1 MASSSQGKNLEEAY
15 AELSLSNEDEEGLIL
30 EDIPDGEKIEGLE
43 RCLVGR
49 LLTNRKVNFVAMQDT
64 LSSIWRPV
72 KGVFMEETDQMN
84 IFLFKFF
91 HDLDLQRVLD
101 DGPWTFNQQAL
112 LIRKLNIDEQIKDVK
127 LSELYMWVQVYDVP
141 IGFRS
146 EFILKSIG
154 NYVGRFMETD
164 TRNFKSM
171 YRSYMRI
178 RVAIDVGQPLKKQ
191 MKIKKVGGEW
201 IWIHFKYERLPSFC
215 FYCGRIGHTEKFCE
229 DMFDNN

>member
-1 MASSSQGKNLEEAY
+1 MAGSSRSKNLEEAY
-15 AELSLSNEDEEGLIL
+15 AELSLNNEEEEGLVL

-43 RCLVGR
+43 RCLVER
-49 LLTNRKVNFVAMQDT
+49 FLTNKKVNFVAMQDT

-72 KGVFMEETDQMN
+72 KGVFMEEITQMN
-84 IFLFKFF
+84 MFIFKFF
-91 HDLDLQRVLD
+91 HDLYLQRVLD

-141 IGFRS
+141 IGFKS

-164 TRNFKSM
+164 PRNFQGM
-171 YRSYMRI
+171 CRNYMRI
-178 RVAIDVGQPLKKQ
+178 RVAIDVGRPLKKQ
-191 MKIKKVGGEW
+191 KEESVYGFSSNMSVS
-201 IWIHFKYERLPSFC
+201 HRFVF
-215 FYCGRIGHTEKFCE
+215 TV
-229 DMFDNN
+229 DV